1 VSEITTNTGK
11 TDLECVELKPGNEE
25 KKQIKSIFPSY
36 GIPELGILMRTC
48 IRVTKR
54 RISTPAYIPKY
65 IQTRIDDIPKIV
77 FFSPYSSLASVRM
90 SEPKL

>member
-1 VSEITTNTGK
+1 MRK
-11 TDLECVELKPGNEE
+11 
-25 KKQIKSIFPSY
+25 KKQIKSVFPSG

-48 IRVTKR
+48 IRVTTKR
-54 RISTPAYIPKY
+54 KEKDVSALQRIDPKY